1 MPWQSSGGGG
11 NDWRGG
17 QSNPWGGRRPPSSRP
32 PGGSPDFEA
41 AIRRFQQALR
51 RWLPGGGGKAGLALV
66 GIVFLLIWA
75 ATGIYQVRPNE
86 QGVVLR
92 FGKWVYT
99 TGPGLHWHLPWPI
112 ESALTPA
119 VTDINRVDIGF
130 STGLPRSART
140 ARQLEE
146 GLMLTGDE
154 NIVDVAFTVFWQIK
168 DAGKFLFNIEPP
180 QTVTVKA
187 VAESVMRE
195 IIGKTPIQDALTAGR
210 NRIEKEATRKIQDV
224 LDGYDAGIF
233 VREVKLE
240 KVDPPAEVIDAFRE
254 VQAAAA
260 DRERFRNEAE
270 RYANKIIPEARG
282 RAAQMRQQAEA
293 YREQVI
299 ARAEGQA
306 ARFLSVYEQYR
317 QAKDITRKRMYLE
330 TMEEILDG
338 MSKVLI
344 DRQAGGSGVVPYL
357 ALPELHNR
365 GKGGQ
370 PIVSPAASSKGS
382 GGRQ

>member
-11 NDWRGG
+11 DWRGG
-17 QSNPWGGRRPPSSRP
+17 QNNPWGGRRPPSSHP
-32 PGGSPDFEA
+32 PGGAPDFEA
-41 AIRRFQQALR
+41 AVRRFQQALR
-51 RWLPGGGGKAGLALV
+51 RWLPGGGGKAGMALV
-66 GIVFLLIWA
+66 GIVFLLLWA
-75 ATGIYQVRPNE
+75 ATGIYQVRTNE

-92 FGKWVYT
+92 FGEWVYT
-99 TGPGLHWHLPWPI
+99 TGPGLHWHLPWPV
-112 ESALTPA
+112 ETALTPA

-140 ARQLEE
+140 SRQLEE

-180 QTVTVKA
+180 QVVTVKA

-210 NRIEKEATRKIQDV
+210 NRIEKEATRKIQEV

-282 RAAQMRQQAEA
+282 RAAQLRQQAEA

-299 ARAEGQA
+299 AHAQGEA
-306 ARFLSVYEQYR
+306 SRFLSVYEQYR
-317 QAKDITRKRMYLE
+317 QAKEITRKRMYLE
-330 TMEEILDG
+330 TMEGILDG
-338 MSKVLI
+338 MNKILI

-357 ALPELHNR
+357 ALPELRNR
-365 GKGGQ
+365 AGGARSGAPSPTTPKGR
-370 PIVSPAASSKGS
+370 
-382 GGRQ
+382 GGRP